1 MLVRGLGNL
10 GDDTNIKREKSVC
23 LKGKRTET
31 KVETQRDEKK
41 KEEKSIPLFV
51 IHQEQPALH
60 SELHPISKL
69 SSDCLVHPL
78 VVVVLSQLNTWLR
91 LNHLDLHQLWPRG
104 L

>member
-1 MLVRGLGNL
+1 M
-10 GDDTNIKREKSVC
+10 
-23 LKGKRTET
+23 KGKRTET
-31 KVETQRDEKK
+31 KVETQRDEKQ
-41 KEEKSIPLFV
+41 KEENSIPLFV

-60 SELHPISKL
+60 PELHPISKL